1 MKPEENIE
9 KKLYIPPD
17 FYVLD
22 FEETRGGNNDEDF
35 EDSQYDT
42 NSGPEG

>member
-1 MKPEENIE
+1 MKTEENIE

-22 FEETRGGNNDEDF
+22 FNETLGGEVTD
-35 EDSQYDT
+35 
-42 NSGPEG
+42 GPEDDEYFYSLGGG

>member
-1 MKPEENIE
+1 MKTEENIE

-22 FEETRGGNNDEDF
+22 FKETKSGDDPTEEEDILGTYG
-35 EDSQYDT
+35 S
-42 NSGPEG
+42 NG

>member
-22 FEETRGGNNDEDF
+22 FEETKGGEDYPDF
-35 EDSQYDT
+35 EDH
-42 NSGPEG
+42 EGGFSTGGA

>member
-1 MKPEENIE
+1 MKTEENIE

-22 FEETRGGNNDEDF
+22 FKETLSGEDF
-35 EDSQYDT
+35 GPPEDDEYTYST
-42 NSGPEG
+42 GGA